1 LQIGVSKETAVELA
15 KEVDFA
21 KNGVITY
28 YEFANKLDYKDDFA
42 RPEDKVG
49 PPKTPPELR
58 AQREKEKTG
67 SKQQPP
73 KTAAAPDKGAN
84 NFEPGD
90 TALSIDLGATLA
102 GEAPPAMSRQQSRAG
117 SKAGSGRA
125 TPSMRPLD
133 YRAAY
138 KMLEQERAI
147 EQHRTELDNVAALP
161 DGTPRRA

>member
-1 LQIGVSKETAVELA
+1 MDLA
-15 KEVDFA
+15 KQVDFA

-28 YEFANKLDYKDDFA
+28 YEFSSKLDYKDDFA
-42 RPEDKVG
+42 RPEDRMP

-58 AQREKEKTG
+58 AQREKEKTA
-67 SKQQPP
+67 SNQQPP
-73 KTAAAPDKGAN
+73 KTATAPDKGAS

-90 TALSIDLGATLA
+90 TALSVDLGATLA
-102 GEAPPAMSRQQSRAG
+102 GEAPLAKSRQQSRAG

-125 TPSMRPLD
+125 TPSMLPLD
-133 YRAAY
+133 NRSAF

-147 EQHRTELDNVAALP
+147 EQHRSELDNVAALP